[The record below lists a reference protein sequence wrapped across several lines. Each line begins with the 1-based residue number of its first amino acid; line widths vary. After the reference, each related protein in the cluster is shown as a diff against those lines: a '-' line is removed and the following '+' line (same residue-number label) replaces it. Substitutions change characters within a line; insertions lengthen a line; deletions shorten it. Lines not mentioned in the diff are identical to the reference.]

1 VVTERSRSAELAV
14 RCGKVFPLNESSDNW
29 MLPSALRLRERAALR
44 LRERAA
50 LRLRERAVCY
60 PIYLS
65 IAILVGKST
74 NSNSPARIKCLGIA
88 FFTVPITVEFNFMKR
103 KSWQLFAVFGLVSLL
118 LAVTVSCS
126 RAVSN
131 SRSNN
136 SPAIEFWTMQL
147 QPQFTDYFNQTIANF
162 EKENP
167 GVKVRWVDVPWSA
180 MESKILGAVSAKTPP
195 DVVNLNPD
203 FASLLAGRN
212 AWLDLDSRIPEQVR
226 STYLPNIWKSGAID
240 GKSFGIPWYLT
251 TEVTI
256 YNTELF
262 KKSGITKPPATYT
275 ELAQAA
281 KQVKEKTG
289 KFAFFVTFVPE
300 DSADVLQSLV
310 QMGVTL
316 VDAQGKAAFN
326 TSQGKAAFQYWVD
339 LYKGGFLPKDVL
351 VQGHRRAIE
360 LYQAGETALLA
371 SGPQFLKA
379 ISENAPNIGAVS
391 AVAPQIT
398 GENGKKIVAVM
409 NLVVPRDSKWP
420 DDAVKFALFVTN
432 SRNQLAFAKAANVL
446 PSTVD
451 ALNDSYFKSIPA
463 DAPTVDQARIV
474 SASGL
479 TSAELLIPPLKDVK
493 KLQKAIYDNLQA
505 TMLGEKSVEQAV
517 ADAALAWDKR

>member
-1 VVTERSRSAELAV
+1 MGQDSDLSSRLLRGMRGGSRYLQRPIKLVSHLIDRITNLTIA
-14 RCGKVFPLNESSDNW
+14 PLN
-29 MLPSALRLRERAALR
+29 
-44 LRERAA
+44 
-50 LRLRERAVCY
+50 CF
-60 PIYLS
+60 
-65 IAILVGKST
+65 
-74 NSNSPARIKCLGIA
+74 RI
-88 FFTVPITVEFNFMKR
+88 VRITVKFNFMKR
-103 KSWQLFAVFGLVSLL
+103 KSWQLFTIFGLVGLL

-147 QPQFTDYFNQTIANF
+147 QPQFTDYFNQTIALF

-226 STYLPNIWKSGAID
+226 STYLPNIWKSGVLD

-251 TEVTI
+251 TGVTI
-256 YNTELF
+256 YNTDLF
-262 KKSGITKPPATYT
+262 KKAGITKPPATYT
-275 ELAQAA
+275 ELAQVA

-379 ISENAPNIGAVS
+379 ISENAPSIGAVS

-398 GENGKKIVAVM
+398 GESGKKTVAVM
-409 NLVVPRDSKWP
+409 NLVVPRDSKRP

-451 ALNDSYFKSIPA
+451 ALNDSYFKSVPA
-463 DAPTVDQARIV
+463 DAPAADQARVV

-505 TMLGEKSVEQAV
+505 AMLGEKSVDQAV
-517 ADAALAWDKR
+517 ADAAVAWDQR